1 MAKATK
7 KTTATT
13 TKKEAETKKAATT
26 KKATEAKKAAETK
39 KATAAKKAAETKKTQ
54 AATKKITAKEKEQGK
69 KKTPEQTDISIEE
82 KLMALFELQS
92 CDSEIDKIK
101 ILRGE
106 LPLEVQ
112 DLEDE
117 IAGLETRINNFNDEV
132 KSLETAISNKKNEI
146 KSAEILIKKYKEQ
159 QMNVRNNREFDS
171 LSKEIEF
178 QTLEI
183 ELCEKRIR
191 EFTVQLKEKNEV
203 IEESKSVLEERNG
216 DLDNKKSELD
226 EIIADTQKE
235 EELLVKKLNGIKTKI
250 DPRLLTAY
258 QRIRM
263 NARNGLAVV
272 TVQRDACGG
281 CFNKIP
287 PQRQLDIKS
296 RKKIIVCEY
305 CGRILVDDDI
315 TQDVAV

>member
-1 MAKATK
+1 M
-7 KTTATT
+7 
-13 TKKEAETKKAATT
+13 
-26 KKATEAKKAAETK
+26 
-39 KATAAKKAAETKKTQ
+39 
-54 AATKKITAKEKEQGK
+54 KKIKAVD
-69 KKTPEQTDISIEE
+69 PSDISVED
-82 KLMALFELQS
+82 KLKALYNLQTA
-92 CDSEIDKIK
+92 DTKIDKIK

-117 IAGLETRINNFNDEV
+117 IAGLETRANNYKEEV
-132 KSLETAISNKKNEI
+132 ENLDQSVVTKKNEI
-146 KSAEILIKKYKEQ
+146 KDSEVLIKKYEEQ

-191 EFTVQLKEKNEV
+191 EFTAQVTNKNEIIEKANTVLKE
-203 IEESKSVLEERNG
+203 RRD
-216 DLDNKKSELD
+216 DLDTKKAELD

-235 EELLVKKLNGIKTKI
+235 EAVLLKRSEKI
-250 DPRLLTAY
+250 ETFIEPRLLTAY
-258 QRIRM
+258 KRIRK

-272 TVQRDACGG
+272 IIQRAACGG

-305 CGRILVDDDI
+305 CGRILVDDEISEKKDKVSSP
-315 TQDVAV
+315 TTTGTSTSKTASSKTTKTPTS